1 MPSAPDTHQPPDV
14 AAGGP
19 PERPQAGA
27 AGALTVAAMAS
38 AGAGLVHAAAAGSHA
53 GDRTVSLLFAVTA
66 MAQVGWA
73 ALAVRRP
80 TRTLALAG
88 ALVNAGAALAWVASR
103 TVGLPAVDGLAG
115 VQAVGLQDGA
125 AATLGLLAAATAAA
139 TLLPRLPG
147 RLVPASPAIAV
158 GVAGVVVALAIPAM
172 AGEHTHGDRDAADH
186 DHRTSSAG
194 EEAAAAAGHDHE
206 ADADGPAGGAEGA
219 EGAGGAGGHAHEV
232 PARLDHEPTDDQLE
246 DARQLI
252 AETEEGLAPYAD
264 LAAAEAAGYV
274 SIGDS
279 LTGVEHFINH
289 DFLVN
294 DTILDASEP
303 ESLVYQVLPDGGRR
317 LTTAMYILPPGS
329 TMDDVPDI
337 AGNLTVWHNHDNLC
351 WDATGTRLA
360 GFVINGTCVPGG
372 TRGLATPMLHV
383 WVEPND
389 CGPFAGTDARQM
401 TGSCVAPDAL

>member
-1 MPSAPDTHQPPDV
+1 MPSAPDAHRPPETTAGAPSEQPP
-14 AAGGP
+14 AGT
-19 PERPQAGA
+19 R
-27 AGALTVAAMAS
+27 GALTVAAMAS

-53 GDRTVSLLFAVTA
+53 GDRTVSLLFAATA
-66 MAQVGWA
+66 VAQVGWA

-80 TRTLALAG
+80 TRTLALVG

-115 VQAVGLQDGA
+115 VEAVGLQDGA
-125 AATLGLLAAATAAA
+125 AAALGLVAAAAAA
-139 TLLPRLPG
+139 AFRLPRLPE
-147 RLVPASPAIAV
+147 RLVPTSPAFAV

-172 AGEHTHGDRDAADH
+172 AGEHTHGGDEAADH
-186 DHRTSSAG
+186 HRGTSSAG
-194 EEAAAAAGHDHE
+194 VEAAATAGQDHE
-206 ADADGPAGGAEGA
+206 AGAHGPAGSAEGA
-219 EGAGGAGGHAHEV
+219 DGAGGHAHEV

-252 AETEEGLAPYAD
+252 VETEEGLAPYSAVAD
-264 LAAAEAAGYV
+264 AEAAGYV

-279 LTGVEHFINH
+279 RTGVEHFINH
-289 DFLVN
+289 DFLDN

-337 AGNLTVWHNHDNLC
+337 AGNLTAWHNHDNLC

-360 GFVINGTCVPGG
+360 GVVVNGTCVPGG
-372 TRGLATPMLHV
+372 TPGLGTPMLHV

-401 TGSCVAPDAL
+401 TGSCVPPDAL